1 MFDVASPEDD
11 EDDKDDEEVQMQSP
25 EQEMHA
31 PTEYDEDE
39 DEDAYPLSP
48 LPSDAVG
55 FGADGQREGS
65 TTPIERHSEG
75 HDDSGRS
82 GGGGEAVGTPPAL
95 DPALLFG
102 VSSRISGRSGR
113 RNRDRRSRLEAEE
126 RLRIEVRRLSGV
138 L

>member
-75 HDDSGRS
+75 HDDDRR
-82 GGGGEAVGTPPAL
+82 GGAAAVGRKPMTN
-95 DPALLFG
+95 G
-102 VSSRISGRSGR
+102 GR
-113 RNRDRRSRLEAEE
+113 RHVKRGLYGREAE
-126 RLRIEVRRLSGV
+126 RDQQQAAHAGHAPARAQGPRALRPM
-138 L
+138 